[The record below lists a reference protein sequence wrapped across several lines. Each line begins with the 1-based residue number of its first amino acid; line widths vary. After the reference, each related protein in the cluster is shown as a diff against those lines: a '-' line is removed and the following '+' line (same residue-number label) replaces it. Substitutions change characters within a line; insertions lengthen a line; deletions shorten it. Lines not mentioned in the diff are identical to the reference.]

1 MVTSI
6 ENSGRFGNVTL
17 GKTGRICEFSEKVD
31 HVQNRGNLIN
41 AGVYLINKS
50 ILQTLS
56 RAPNSSFEQEVL
68 PKLIP
73 DRVYGY
79 ISDRPFIDIGTPDS
93 FDQADSFFNAKY
105 PALGKY
111 ATM

>member
-1 MVTSI
+1 M
-6 ENSGRFGNVTL
+6 TL
-17 GKTGRICEFSEKVD
+17 GKTGRICEFSEKVEQSD
-31 HVQNRGNLIN
+31 NGGNLIN

-56 RAPNSSFEQEVL
+56 RTPNSSFEREVL

-73 DRVYGY
+73 DGVYGY

-105 PALGKY
+105 PAMGK
-111 ATM
+111 